1 MAQVD
6 ITFLPV
12 LARGSSQRER
22 ELYQATARS
31 HAARLSHKWRKLK
44 LSDQDNANHQ
54 RQHIGEESQ
63 PTGASETAWNQAL
76 VSPNLVSILQK
87 GNSDPFNS
95 LAIHVT
101 PRVNQILTFFKHGYL
116 PMIYPAFMG
125 SEDAIRR
132 IEALQNQEYRDGVLA
147 LRLECSARALLFI
160 NVAFMIKVSPHQ
172 GLEDEALL
180 LKHQSIKAL
189 RRELVKGSVA
199 QAQSLVLDSVSMLF
213 RGALIAGD
221 LDEAG
226 LHANTLRKLLEQKY
240 DREGGVVDLGF
251 LLRVLYQNKQLS
263 VFRFSLSVFD
273 VEEWVPKV
281 LAAYLEPSKAYL
293 EPYQQVMLRRLDRSI
308 SAEPLRSLFVEM
320 LLGDHMFSLPAES
333 HPGEQL
339 FSMVQ
344 VWIHIQ
350 GTILHSRLV
359 DFILK
364 TEASHHLNFDPITE
378 QPMPDARENLYW
390 QTQRVLALTFLI
402 MFEFNRT
409 NLESVQTVFVNA
421 RDFLARLRSALS
433 LTMHAA
439 KLTRDSAASGGSS
452 GDESDLAAEG
462 LPQGDRSNAIL
473 WALCVGSWTE
483 KKHNPPAASPYTA
496 DGDYAGK
503 SGGNR
508 HGKDGGSGGM
518 GNGLDNGTRNSTENE
533 TGTGTGTGNGHDNAS
548 TSTSSSASAFVSA
561 SVSDGRGAA
570 DNDTWWFAS
579 TLSRHARQMGLKS
592 WDEVR
597 GILHGFYIIDGYMP
611 GLDEWIT
618 QLLSDQNT
626 YVR

>member
-12 LARGSSQRER
+12 LARDSSQRDR

-31 HAARLSHKWRKLK
+31 HAARLSHKWRQQKRFAA
-44 LSDQDNANHQ
+44 DIAHHQ
-54 RQHIGEESQ
+54 RQQIAEEQ
-63 PTGASETAWNQAL
+63 QLPAGASEAAWSNAL
-76 VSPNLVSILQK
+76 IAPGLASVLQK
-87 GNSDPFNS
+87 GNSDPFNA

-132 IEALQNQEYRDGVLA
+132 ISALQTQEYRNGIQA

-160 NVAFMIKVSPHQ
+160 NVAFMIKVNPHQ

-199 QAQSLVLDSVSMLF
+199 QTQALVLDSVAMLF

-221 LDEAG
+221 LDEAA
-226 LHANTLRKLLEQKY
+226 LHATTLRSLLVQKY
-240 DREGGVVDLGF
+240 DREGGVFDLGF

-263 VFRFSLSVFD
+263 VFSFSLSIFD

-293 EPYQQVMLRRLDRSI
+293 EPFQQAVRRRLDPCV

-320 LLGDHMFSLPAES
+320 ILGDHMLGLPAES

-364 TEASHHLNFDPITE
+364 TEALHHLKFDPVTE
-378 QPMPDARENLYW
+378 TPMPNPGENLYW
-390 QTQRVLALTFLI
+390 QTQRALALTFLI

-421 RDFLARLRSALS
+421 RDYIARLRSALS

-439 KLTRDSAASGGSS
+439 ELARDPTNWSGS
-452 GDESDLAAEG
+452 GDSDPAADPAPVE
-462 LPQGDRSNAIL
+462 QHNAL
-473 WALCVGSWTE
+473 LYALCVGSWTE
-483 KKHNPPAASPYTA
+483 KKHNPPSSQY
-496 DGDYAGK
+496 
-503 SGGNR
+503 GG
-508 HGKDGGSGGM
+508 G
-518 GNGLDNGTRNSTENE
+518 
-533 TGTGTGTGNGHDNAS
+533 GTGNSDDSRDGNDDPNATRSSNGNDNDHDNP
-548 TSTSSSASAFVSA
+548 
-561 SVSDGRGAA
+561 D
-570 DNDTWWFAS
+570 DTWWFA
-579 TLSRHARQMGLKS
+579 TNLARHAREMGLNG
-592 WDEVR
+592 WEEVR
-597 GILHGFYIIDGYMP
+597 SILHGFYDVDAYMP
-611 GLDEWIT
+611 GLDEWVNE
-618 QLLSDQNT
+618 LLARNT
-626 YVR
+626 N

>member
-1 MAQVD
+1 MAQIN

-12 LARGSSQRER
+12 LEQGSSQRVR
-22 ELYQATARS
+22 ELHQATARS
-31 HAARLSHKWRKLK
+31 HAARLSHKWRKQK
-44 LSDQDNANHQ
+44 RSDVENANRQ
-54 RQHIGEESQ
+54 RQHVAEESQ
-63 PTGASETAWNQAL
+63 PPGASEAAWNQAL
-76 VSPNLVSILQK
+76 VSPGLVSILQK
-87 GNSDPFNS
+87 GNSDPFNA

-147 LRLECSARALLFI
+147 LRLECSAQALLFI
-160 NVAFMIKVSPHQ
+160 NVAFMIKISPHR

-189 RRELVKGSVA
+189 RRELVKGSA
-199 QAQSLVLDSVSMLF
+199 GQTQSLVLDSVSMLF

-221 LDEAG
+221 LDEAA

-240 DREGGVVDLGF
+240 DQEGGVADLGF

-263 VFRFSLSVFD
+263 VFRFSLSAFD

-293 EPYQQVMLRRLDRSI
+293 EPYRQAMLRRLDPCV
-308 SAEPLRSLFVEM
+308 SAKPLRALFVEM
-320 LLGDHMFSLPAES
+320 LLGDHMLGLPAES

-339 FSMVQ
+339 FGMVQ

-364 TEASHHLNFDPITE
+364 TSALHGLDFDPATE
-378 QPMPDARENLYW
+378 PPLPSPRQNLYW

-439 KLTRDSAASGGSS
+439 ELARHPTDGSS
-452 GDESDLAAEG
+452 RESDFTGGPPHGEHH
-462 LPQGDRSNAIL
+462 NAL
-473 WALCVGSWTE
+473 LYALCVGSWTE
-483 KKHNPPAASPYTA
+483 KKHNPTSLPYHGNG
-496 DGDYAGK
+496 DGT
-503 SGGNR
+503 GNR
-508 HGKDGGSGGM
+508 GSGSSGNGDDSGNRSGSGGGGTDL
-518 GNGLDNGTRNSTENE
+518 GNEDDN
-533 TGTGTGTGNGHDNAS
+533 
-548 TSTSSSASAFVSA
+548 
-561 SVSDGRGAA
+561 
-570 DNDTWWFAS
+570 TWWFA
-579 TLSRHARQMGLKS
+579 TNLARHARQIGLTDWQEVKS
-592 WDEVR
+592 
-597 GILHGFYIIDGYMP
+597 ILHCFYDVDAYMP
-611 GLDEWIT
+611 GLDKWVN
-618 QLLSDQNT
+618 QLLAGGT
-626 YVR
+626 